1 MRTRQPQVGNWR
13 QDCKVFGGGG
23 REAQGEGVQG
33 TDAEKKEQVQRK
45 KGRSQ
50 KCVKF
55 CCGARAKTI
64 K

>member
-1 MRTRQPQVGNWR
+1 MRT
-13 QDCKVFGGGG
+13 KVKKIMVLLLAVMVIVVAGCSNMLSSK
-23 REAQGEGVQG
+23 